1 MTKQTT
7 FKKVR
12 LFNVSRELNVA
23 IDTLMQHL
31 EDDGFKDVLTGKGV
45 NASITD
51 EDAYLSLLEAFA
63 QDMETAARVK
73 EKRAARL
80 AQIESE
86 AEDGDDGAE
95 ALEEVAEPPVAQAP
109 EAEAPEAPEP
119 EAAEEPAA
127 PEPEAVPAPEP
138 EAAAPAPA
146 AAPAAR
152 RPMQPRLPPA
162 AA

>member
-23 IDTLMQHL
+23 IDTLLQHL
-31 EDDGFKDVLTGKGV
+31 EQDGFKDVLVGKGV

-63 QDMETAARVK
+63 EDMETAARVK

-80 AQIESE
+80 LDLAGE
-86 AEDGDDGAE
+86 GAE
-95 ALEEVAEPPVAQAP
+95 G
-109 EAEAPEAPEP
+109 
-119 EAAEEPAA
+119 
-127 PEPEAVPAPEP
+127 
-138 EAAAPAPA
+138 
-146 AAPAAR
+146 R
-152 RPMQPRLPPA
+152 
-162 AA
+162 

>member
-23 IDTLMQHL
+23 IDTLLQHL
-31 EDDGFKDVLTGKGV
+31 EQDGFKDVLAGKGV

-80 AQIESE
+80 LDLA
-86 AEDGDDGAE
+86 GDDSEGE
-95 ALEEVAEPPVAQAP
+95 D
-109 EAEAPEAPEP
+109 EP
-119 EAAEEPAA
+119 E
-127 PEPEAVPAPEP
+127 
-138 EAAAPAPA
+138 
-146 AAPAAR
+146 
-152 RPMQPRLPPA
+152 
-162 AA
+162 